1 MQEHCST
8 AARVFVFVRK
18 QVAIGFWLHRPTFI
32 DFRYPTTSTT
42 PPKPWYAVHYM
53 RVVLNSFTRKRT
65 SSLKKKLLSPNFS
78 EPHVYLSRY
87 IRRVSNRTSDKWA
100 TVIFLWWLHI
110 QIRSFCI
117 VFWSLLTFIGQFW
130 HFHAHRSLS
139 KPQIRPPSLQMKAV
153 FRQGFSKTFAK
164 LSRKINLYDRLER
177 FSNSPIHSQNAQGR
191 DIMRRTQ
198 DTKVMYLGLPS
209 FLVYMLL
216 DSGRDS
222 IQIIYT

>member
-1 MQEHCST
+1 
-8 AARVFVFVRK
+8 
-18 QVAIGFWLHRPTFI
+18 
-32 DFRYPTTSTT
+32 
-42 PPKPWYAVHYM
+42 M

-65 SSLKKKLLSPNFS
+65 SSLKKNLLSPNFS

-87 IRRVSNRTSDKWA
+87 IRRASNRTSDKWA

-130 HFHAHRSLS
+130 HFHAQTAVPTSCTEVLAS
-139 KPQIRPPSLQMKAV
+139 PQFRPPSLQMKAV
-153 FRQGFSKTFAK
+153 FRQGFSRTFAK

-198 DTKVMYLGLPS
+198 DTKVFGVAFLPGKHAFGHWSRLYTYHIYINFRQIFSQKIIS
-209 FLVYMLL
+209 FRHFKKKL
-216 DSGRDS
+216 
-222 IQIIYT
+222 